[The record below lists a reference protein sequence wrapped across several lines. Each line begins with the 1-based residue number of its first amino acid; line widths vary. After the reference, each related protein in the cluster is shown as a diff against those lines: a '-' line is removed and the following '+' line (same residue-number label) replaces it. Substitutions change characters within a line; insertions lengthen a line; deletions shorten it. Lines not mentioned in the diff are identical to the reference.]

1 MAKDCSED
9 LLIQKSTAKLTFAF
23 KIFLFSVHSK
33 SPIFRH

>member
-9 LLIQKSTAKLTFAF
+9 LLIQKSTAELTFAF

-33 SPIFRH
+33 IPIFRH